1 MNQKINISINK
12 PCSEKFNSFSE
23 TATGGHCTTCQENVT
38 DFTKMSQKEI
48 FNHFKNPN
56 KNTCGYFSE
65 SQLKTYSDEIGST
78 VKQNTNWLDMI
89 RVSSL
94 LIFATTTSW
103 GQNSS
108 TVPTIEQH
116 QIESK
121 QDANNLEKNISNTS
135 FIVRGK
141 VIDENDLPIP
151 GVFVTLYN
159 GTISTSSDFTGNFVF
174 PKELAEGDRLSIN
187 FLGYVN
193 QIINVSKNEITIKM
207 KEHEQMLMGKV
218 SVKETFVSKPSFFQR
233 LKNIF

>member
-1 MNQKINISINK
+1 MSQKINISINK
-12 PCSEKFNSFSE
+12 PCSEKFNSFSK
-23 TATGGHCTTCQENVT
+23 TISGGHCKTCQENVT

-94 LIFATTTSW
+94 LMFATTTNW
-103 GQNSS
+103 GQNSGA
-108 TVPTIEQH
+108 VPTIEQH
-116 QIESK
+116 QMESK
-121 QDANNLEKNISNTS
+121 PKANKIEKNITNTP
-135 FIVRGK
+135 FVVRGK
-141 VIDENDLPIP
+141 IIDENGLPMP
-151 GVFVTLYN
+151 GVSVTQYG
-159 GTISTSSDFTGNFVF
+159 GTISTSTDFTGNFVF

-218 SVKETFVSKPSFFQR
+218 SVKEIFVSKPSFFQR